1 MGGEVVL
8 EASGMRTVKVRRVG
22 NSNVVSLPREL
33 ESLGFA
39 AGAAV
44 AVVPTRT
51 GEIVLIP
58 AERLDGYVDD
68 LGARIVEENHA
79 ALKASTVQSREPV
92 GSLAQM

>member
-1 MGGEVVL
+1 
-8 EASGMRTVKVRRVG
+8 MRTVKVRRVG

-39 AGAAV
+39 AGVAV

-51 GEIVLIP
+51 GEVVLIP

-68 LGARIVEENHA
+68 LGARIIGAIRQSV
-79 ALKASTVQSREPV
+79 KAKGMSDLDTAISGAEITT
-92 GSLAQM
+92 

>member
-1 MGGEVVL
+1 
-8 EASGMRTVKVRRVG
+8 MRTVKVRRVG

-58 AERLDGYVDD
+58 AERLDGYVED
-68 LGARIVEENHA
+68 LSRHIVDENRS
-79 ALKASTVQSREPV
+79 ALNSST
-92 GSLAQM
+92 A